1 MSRRRLSVLS
11 VLAWPIFRIPGV
23 GWRRHAIALVLAA
36 AATTFA
42 TVKYGVL
49 APVQLSA
56 LTPDGHAALSLE
68 HALALT
74 LCGKLG
80 LAGARFPQPSLFALG
95 QSAPARPFSQ
105 IVVDEYGS
113 ISQYCEHARPT
124 NLNNENTLL
133 YIDALLLFLPGDDT
147 LQSLATKMVAFRC
160 GMLVVSLYLLAYWGL
175 GILPLLLIGIVAGRV
190 LAVTQATHVLS
201 IYPTMT
207 IVPLFVAAT
216 MSGFAAILLA
226 RSARRVLL
234 WAIAFGAMIGI
245 VYNLRTPYGWVATA
259 QLLVVT
265 AAALFL
271 VRPKATGKGAK
282 LGATLAGA
290 AGGFL
295 LVQATLIWPLQRA
308 APAGFNYAYHVIWH
322 PIVLGLSNPPN
333 PFAESR
339 GIRWEDSVGEQLARQ
354 VDPTATYL
362 GPTFEAALRRYYLG
376 LWKDHPVEMIRL
388 HHDKLM
394 AIGKRTMLAF
404 GDLFDWPRLGELA
417 LRVIRNGY
425 VWLAC
430 IAALTAVMTLAHA
443 FPALLAVGMA
453 LAASL
458 FLLTVEQ
465 MLIYPPYLPM
475 LYQGVVL
482 VNFVALLAVVIALP
496 FARLLRPA
504 ATAHPTGRTQTEPG
518 AHGRRPTTV
527 QL

>member
-1 MSRRRLSVLS
+1 MSRRRLSVLA

-36 AATTFA
+36 AATTFVVA
-42 TVKYGVL
+42 KYGVL
-49 APVQLSA
+49 TPVQMSA
-56 LTPDGHAALSLE
+56 LTPDGHATLSLE
-68 HALALT
+68 HAVALT

-80 LAGARFPQPSLFALG
+80 LAGPKFPQSGLFALG
-95 QSAPARPFSQ
+95 QSAPARPLSQ

-113 ISQYCEHARPT
+113 IPQYCEHARPT
-124 NLNNENTLL
+124 NLNNENTLF

-147 LQSLATKMVAFRC
+147 LQSLATKMAALRC

-175 GILPLLLIGIVAGRV
+175 GILPLLLIGIVAGRL

-201 IYPTMT
+201 MYPTMT

-216 MSGFAAILLA
+216 LSGFATILRA
-226 RSARRVLL
+226 RGARLVAL
-234 WAIAFGAMIGI
+234 WAIAFGVMIGV

-259 QLLVVT
+259 QLLVVS
-265 AAALFL
+265 AALFL
-271 VRPKATGKGAK
+271 VRPPATRTGAK

-295 LVQATLIWPLQRA
+295 LVQATLIWPLQRT
-308 APAGFNYAYHVIWH
+308 APPGFNYAYHAIWH

-333 PFAESR
+333 SFAEGR
-339 GIRWEDSVGEQLARQ
+339 GIRWEDAVGEQLARR
-354 VDPTATYL
+354 VDPAATYL
-362 GPTFEAALRRYYLG
+362 GPTYEAALRRYYFG

-394 AIGKRTMLAF
+394 AIGKRTMLLF
-404 GDLFDWPRLGELA
+404 GDLFNWPRLGELA

-430 IAALTAVMTLAHA
+430 LAALTAVMTLAHA

-458 FLLTVEQ
+458 FLLTAEQ
-465 MLIYPPYLPM
+465 MLIYPPYFPM

-482 VNFVALLAVVIALP
+482 VSFVALLAVVIALP